1 MTLTLD
7 VQGQI
12 FKGDIL
18 GMGKSI
24 DLEWK
29 ICEMD
34 TMLDAQWLACSWAT
48 WQIDRPSNGSMW
60 NSYSFQP
67 VGPWMSYSFTDLG
80 AEWCCCSLNALF
92 FSCDQAASWTVF
104 SICPSYTFFIM
115 FP

>member
-34 TMLDAQWLACSWAT
+34 TMLDAQWLAL
-48 WQIDRPSNGSMW
+48 
-60 NSYSFQP
+60 
-67 VGPWMSYSFTDLG
+67 GPQCMANRS
-80 AEWCCCSLNALF
+80 AK
-92 FSCDQAASWTVF
+92 
-104 SICPSYTFFIM
+104 
-115 FP
+115 